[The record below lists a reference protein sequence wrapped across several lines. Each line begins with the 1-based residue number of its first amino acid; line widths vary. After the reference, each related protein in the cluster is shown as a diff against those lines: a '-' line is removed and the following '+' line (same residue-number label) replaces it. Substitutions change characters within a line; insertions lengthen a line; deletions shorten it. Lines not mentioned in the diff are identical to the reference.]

1 MVNIIDYLK
10 DAQLVADFQH
20 FFGIRSLI
28 RERSDAEEHADQCNG
43 KPASSVL
50 TNDKFRQ
57 RHRSDANSSEGS
69 DRQSNNDVKS
79 GRSNGLTKGSSAN
92 HHSNEKPTK
101 ATRKHYVIE
110 NRAFY
115 FIFCFGASLGYEI
128 FYALFFPFV
137 LHNVD
142 SFVGRR

>member
-1 MVNIIDYLK
+1 MLSIIEYLK

-28 RERSDAEEHADQCNG
+28 PEEGNHHGDQCNG
-43 KPASSVL
+43 KPSSSDSVR
-50 TNDKFRQ
+50 TNVKLRQ
-57 RHRSDANSSEGS
+57 RHRSEAKNE
-69 DRQSNNDVKS
+69 SNHDV
-79 GRSNGLTKGSSAN
+79 SNGLSKGPLAN
-92 HHSNEKPTK
+92 HQTKSTK
-101 ATRKHYVIE
+101 ATSKNYVIQ

-115 FIFCFGASLGYEI
+115 LIFCLGASLGYEV

>member
-1 MVNIIDYLK
+1 MSIIDYLK

-28 RERSDAEEHADQCNG
+28 GQCNG
-43 KPASSVL
+43 KPNSSVQ
-50 TNDKFRQ
+50 TNDKLRQ
-57 RHRSDANSSEGS
+57 RHKSEANCESKNSL
-69 DRQSNNDVKS
+69 QSNSDVKS
-79 GRSNGLTKGSSAN
+79 GLSNGLSKGASAN
-92 HHSNEKPTK
+92 HHSNEKSTK
-101 ATRKHYVIE
+101 ATSKNYVIE
-110 NRAFY
+110 NRAF
-115 FIFCFGASLGYEI
+115 FLIFCFGASLGYEI

>member
-1 MVNIIDYLK
+1 MMSIIDYLK

-28 RERSDAEEHADQCNG
+28 SDQCNG
-43 KPASSVL
+43 KANSSSVQ
-50 TNDKFRQ
+50 TNDKLRQ
-57 RHRSDANSSEGS
+57 RHRSGANGEADKNSLHA
-69 DRQSNNDVKS
+69 DVRPA
-79 GRSNGLTKGSSAN
+79 GLSNGLSKGPSAN
-92 HHSNEKPTK
+92 HHSNEKSTK
-101 ATRKHYVIE
+101 ATSKHYVIE

-115 FIFCFGASLGYEI
+115 LIFCFGASLGYEI